1 MTGSNTVT
9 EGGDAGLLQRIIL
22 WREKHLSDRQ
32 FILVL
37 SFFIGITAAI
47 AAHFLRSF
55 IAWIQS
61 LLTTGF
67 DITHAN
73 WLFLVYPI
81 IGIFLTALFIK
92 YVVKDNISHGVTRIL
107 YAISRR
113 QSHLKRHNCWSSL
126 IASGITIGF
135 GGSVGAESPIVL
147 TGSAIG
153 SNLGQ
158 LFKLDQKAMMVLLG
172 AGASGAVA
180 GIFKAPIAGVVFTL
194 EVLMIDL
201 TMSSLLPLL
210 VSSVTASVVTYM
222 FSGMNSEFAFNLEN
236 AFTIDRVPSSILLGI
251 FCGFVSLYF
260 VRTMNMCENVYRRI
274 DGMYSKLAVGGL
286 SLSLLIYL
294 FPPLYGE
301 GYNTIALLLDGRNMN
316 DWTRVLNNSL
326 FYGSPNM
333 VLVYLLLIMLGK
345 SFASAATNGGGGC
358 GGIFAPCLFL
368 GCISGFTFSRFWNEY
383 SLGTYLPEKNYAL
396 LGMAGIMSA
405 VMHAPMTSIFLI
417 AELTGGYFLFVP
429 LMIVS
434 IISYLTIIVFEPNS
448 IYATRLARRGL
459 LVTHHKDNAA
469 LTLLSMDSILEKHD
483 VCVPPDMKLGRFVL
497 IVAREKTE
505 VFPVTDEGHHLLGVI
520 DLARIRKVLFR
531 QELYD
536 QFTTGQLMEDPPA
549 VLRSEDPVILV
560 METMDRTHASTL
572 PVVNDLGEFV
582 GFVSRTRLYA
592 MYRQVMV
599 DYSEE

>member
-1 MTGSNTVT
+1 MESVATENRSGSV
-9 EGGDAGLLQRIIL
+9 LQAFIA
-22 WREKHLSDRQ
+22 WREKHLSQQQ
-32 FILVL
+32 FLLVL
-37 SFFIGITAAI
+37 SFFIGIITAF
-47 AAHFLRSF
+47 AAHFLRAF

-61 LLTTGF
+61 LLTAGF
-67 DITHAN
+67 DITQAN

-81 IGIFLTALFIK
+81 IGILLTALFIK
-92 YVVKDNISHGVTRIL
+92 YVVRDNISHGVTRIL

-113 QSHLKRHNCWSSL
+113 QGHLKRHNCWSSL

-158 LFKLDQKAMMVLLG
+158 LFHLDQRAMMILLG

-222 FSGMNSEFAFNLEN
+222 LSGMNSEFAFTLDS
-236 AFTIDRVPSSILLGI
+236 AFVIQRVPSSILLGI

-260 VRTMNMCENVYRRI
+260 VRTMNMCESVYRKI
-274 DGMYSKLAVGGL
+274 GGMYAKLALGGL

-301 GYNTIALLLDGRNMN
+301 GYNTISLLLDGKSMS
-316 DWTRVLNNSL
+316 DWTRVMNNSL
-326 FYGSPNM
+326 FYGSPKLL
-333 VLVYLLLIMLGK
+333 LVYLGMIILAK

-383 SLGTYLPEKNYAL
+383 SLGVALPEKNYAL
-396 LGMAGIMSA
+396 LGMAGIMSG

-417 AELTGGYFLFVP
+417 AELTGGYYLFVP

-469 LTLLSMDSILEKHD
+469 LTLMSMDAILEKHD

-497 IVAREKTE
+497 IIAREKAN

-520 DLARIRKVLFR
+520 DISRLRNVLFR

-536 QFTTGQLMEDPPA
+536 SFTTGQLMEKPAA
-549 VLRSEDPVILV
+549 VLRVDDPVTVV
-560 METMDRTHASTL
+560 METMDRTHADTL
-572 PVVNDLGEFV
+572 PVVNNLGEFV
-582 GFVSRTRLYA
+582 GFVSRTKLYA